1 MNKTFAELAN
11 GARFTLNGS
20 QYIKVEEVRVSCCRS
35 INAQLVSDPNN
46 KTYVQP
52 ATVVVVNA

>member
-1 MNKTFAELAN
+1 MNKAFSDLSN
-11 GARFTLNGS
+11 GTRFTLNGS
-20 QYIKVEEVRVSCCRS
+20 EYVKVQEVRVSCCRS

-52 ATVVVVNA
+52 STIVVVNA